1 MIIIQHY
8 PSWKSLLPIISN
20 CIPTNIH
27 HHNFASRIH
36 HYPSLSH
43 HNATMFGHHPIKYHV
58 LYPSWSH
65 YTSILPPFLLVKS
78 PFFSEFQ
85 LRGPS
90 GHQPRTRHIQAMEET
105 TPVSFVQE
113 NGPGSQG
120 LRKVVVFLEIS
131 LDLMVISLDF
141 NTKNGDFT
149 GF

>member
-1 MIIIQHY
+1 
-8 PSWKSLLPIISN
+8 
-20 CIPTNIH
+20 
-27 HHNFASRIH
+27 
-36 HYPSLSH
+36 
-43 HNATMFGHHPIKYHV
+43 
-58 LYPSWSH
+58 
-65 YTSILPPFLLVKS
+65 
-78 PFFSEFQ
+78 
-85 LRGPS
+85 
-90 GHQPRTRHIQAMEET
+90 MEET